1 MPPRKSKAKTGPK
14 AKEPAKEVAGEEESS
29 NGVASMDED
38 AKEQIPTDPKPTST
52 EEPPSK
58 KRKNA
63 APTDNPQKAPRR
75 SGRGAPAS
83 RPSQEQLLHY
93 MLSPAAQELCR
104 PADETADL
112 AHRGPIRT
120 YSSSVLNP
128 YEELLCAVILSRPIS
143 HRLGLRTIRTVLNEP
158 YNFSSAG
165 ATRDA
170 GSEKRHQALWD
181 ARTQHKD
188 KTAEQIGSLAGV
200 VMEKFTSGDDEEG
213 SRMQRVREE
222 CEGDVARERGYMQKS
237 VKGLGKTGLSIFF
250 RRVQWLWDESYPFID
265 DRTVESLRKLGLPE
279 DGEELRELIEMN
291 WGELET
297 KDLAGDDEPQR
308 KRRAL
313 VTVLERAIG
322 SDLEGKHEALLEAA
336 VGS

>member
-1 MPPRKSKAKTGPK
+1 MPPRKSKAKTGAK

-38 AKEQIPTDPKPTST
+38 AKERIPVDPKPTNT
-52 EEPPSK
+52 KKPPSE

-63 APTDNPQKAPRR
+63 ASTNNPQKAPRR
-75 SGRGAPAS
+75 SARGTTKPH
-83 RPSQEQLLHY
+83 PSQLQLLHY

-120 YSSSVLNP
+120 YSSSDLNP

-158 YNFSSAG
+158 YNFSSAK

-170 GSEKRHQALWD
+170 GSEKWHQALWD
-181 ARTQHKD
+181 ARTQHKG
-188 KTAEQIGSLAGV
+188 KTAEQIGSLAEV
-200 VMEKFTSGDDEEG
+200 VMEKFAASDDEEG

-222 CEGDVARERGYMQKS
+222 CEGDVAREREFMQKR

-279 DGEELRELIEMN
+279 DGEELRELIELH
-291 WGELET
+291 WGELDT
-297 KDLAGDDEPQR
+297 KDLAGDDDSMR

-336 VGS
+336 AGS

>member
-1 MPPRKSKAKTGPK
+1 MPPRKSKAKIGPK
-14 AKEPAKEVAGEEESS
+14 AKKPAKEVAGEEESS

-38 AKEQIPTDPKPTST
+38 AKEQVPIDPKPTST

-58 KRKNA
+58 KRKNG

-75 SGRGAPAS
+75 SGRGTPKS
-83 RPSQEQLLHY
+83 HPSKLQLLHY
-93 MLSPAAQELCR
+93 MLSPAAQELCQ
-104 PADETADL
+104 PTDETADL

-158 YNFSSAG
+158 YNFSSAK

-188 KTAEQIGSLAGV
+188 KTAEQIGSLAEV
-200 VMEKFTSGDDEEG
+200 VMERFTSGDDEEG

-222 CEGDVARERGYMQKS
+222 CEGDVAKEREYMQKS
-237 VKGLGKTGLSIFF
+237 IKGLGKTGLSIFF
-250 RRVQWLWDESYPFID
+250 RRVQWLWNAS
-265 DRTVESLRKLGLPE
+265 TVESLRKLGLPE

-308 KRRAL
+308 KRRAF

-336 VGS
+336 AGS